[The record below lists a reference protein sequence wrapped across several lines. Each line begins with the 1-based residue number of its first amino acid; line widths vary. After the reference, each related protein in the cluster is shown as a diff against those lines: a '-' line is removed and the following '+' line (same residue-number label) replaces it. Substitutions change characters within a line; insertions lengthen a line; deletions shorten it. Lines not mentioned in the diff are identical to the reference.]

1 MAHSESPVI
10 HLGPVVFDLTILSM
24 ALLTVLVTFG
34 LIFWASRRMTLKP
47 KGKQNLLEYAYEF
60 VFGIAKTNLGEAY
73 AQTYMLFL
81 FVLFSFLLVGNNI
94 GLVTK
99 LDTPSGQTIW
109 MSPTAN
115 MLFDFGLSLI
125 VTIVCHVEGVRQ
137 RGVKAYLKG
146 FVTPLAMTPMNL
158 IEEFT
163 NFLSLALRLYGNIFA
178 GEVLIGLL
186 VNLSH
191 VHTIWTPISFMLTLL
206 WIGFSIFISC
216 LQAYIFTMLTSMYLS
231 NKVNGHSH

>member
-1 MAHSESPVI
+1 MAHSENPVI
-10 HLGPVVFDLTILSM
+10 HLGPLTFDLTVLSM
-24 ALLTVLVTFG
+24 SVLTVILAFG
-34 LIFWASRRMTLKP
+34 LLFWASRNLSLKP
-47 KGKQNLLEYAYEF
+47 TGKQNILEYMYEF
-60 VFGIAKTNLGEAY
+60 VFGIAKSNLGDRY

-81 FVLFSFLLVGNNI
+81 FVLFSFLLVANNI
-94 GLVTK
+94 GLMTR
-99 LDTPSGQTIW
+99 LETPEGQVIW

-125 VTIVCHVEGVRQ
+125 VTLVSHVEGIRQ
-137 RGVKAYLKG
+137 RGFKAYLKG
-146 FVTPLAMTPMNL
+146 FITPLAMTPMNI

-186 VNLSH
+186 VNLSR
-191 VHTIWTPISFMLTLL
+191 VHTIWAPVSFVLTLL

-216 LQAYIFTMLTSMYLS
+216 LQAYIFTMLTSMYIS
-231 NKVNGHSH
+231 NKVNGHGH

>member
-1 MAHSESPVI
+1 MEESNPI
-10 HLGPVVFDLTILSM
+10 LHLGPIDLDVTILAMS
-24 ALLTVLVTFG
+24 LLTVLIVFT
-34 LIFWASRRMTLKP
+34 LVYWASRNMALKP
-47 KGKQNLLEYAYEF
+47 SGKQNLLEFAYEF
-60 VFGIAKTNLGEAY
+60 VFNFSKGNLGETY
-73 AQTYMLFL
+73 ARKYSLFL
-81 FVLFSFLLVGNNI
+81 FSLFMFLLVGNNL
-94 GLVTK
+94 GLITK
-99 LDTPSGQTIW
+99 LQTPEGENVW

-125 VTIVCHVEGVRQ
+125 VTVVCHVEGIRQ
-137 RGVKAYLKG
+137 RGFKAYLKG
-146 FVTPLAMTPMNL
+146 FVTPPAMTPMNI

-163 NFLSLALRLYGNIFA
+163 NFLSLALRLYGNIYA

-191 VHTIWTPISFMLTLL
+191 VHTLWQPVAFLLTVL
-206 WIGFSIFISC
+206 WIGFSVFISC

>member
-1 MAHSESPVI
+1 MEEKNPML
-10 HLGPVVFDLTILSM
+10 HLGPIELNLTILSM
-24 ALLTVLVTFG
+24 SLLTVL
-34 LIFWASRRMTLKP
+34 LIFAFVFWASRKMSLKP
-47 KGKQNLLEYAYEF
+47 SGKQNILEYVYEF
-60 VFGIAKTNLGEAY
+60 VYDITKANLGDFY
-73 AQTYMLFL
+73 AKKYHLFL
-81 FVLFSFLLVGNNI
+81 FSLFMFLLVSNNL

-99 LDTPSGQTIW
+99 LETPEGENIW

-115 MLFDFGLSLI
+115 MLFDFGLSLL
-125 VTIVCHVEGVRQ
+125 VTIVCHVEGIRQ
-137 RGVKAYLKG
+137 RGFKTYLKG
-146 FVTPLAMTPMNL
+146 FVTPVAMTPMNI

-191 VHTIWTPISFMLTLL
+191 VHTLWQPVSFMLTLL

-216 LQAYIFTMLTSMYLS
+216 LQAYIFTMLTSMYIS
-231 NKVNGHSH
+231 NKVNGHGH